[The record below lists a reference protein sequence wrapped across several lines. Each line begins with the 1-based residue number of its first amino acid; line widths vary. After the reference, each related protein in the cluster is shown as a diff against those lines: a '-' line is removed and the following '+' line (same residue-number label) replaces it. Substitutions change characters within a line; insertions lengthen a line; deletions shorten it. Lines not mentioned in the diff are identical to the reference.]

1 MPTVWI
7 PPPIRELTAGQEQIS
22 AQGQTV
28 REVIDWLELNYPG
41 IQARL
46 CEKDKLRPGIA
57 VSIDGVISPEGI
69 RTKIEETSEVHFL
82 PAISGGRAH

>member
-1 MPTVWI
+1 M
-7 PPPIRELTAGQEQIS
+7 RELTEGQDQIS
-22 AQGQTV
+22 AQGQTI
-28 REVIDWLELNYPG
+28 REVIAWLELNHPG

-46 CEKDKLRPGIA
+46 CEKDQLRRGIA

-69 RTKIEETSEVHFL
+69 RTQVEEKSEVHFL